1 MESGP
6 SRAPALPGVPIC
18 HDGLCG
24 FLLGSQAQCGELR
37 EVTWFVV
44 VSFLGALPGVLS
56 CPDGSCGFLLGPQA
70 R

>member
-44 VSFLGALPGVLS
+44 VSFLGALPGGAPRGAEL
-56 CPDGSCGFLLGPQA
+56 P
-70 R
+70 